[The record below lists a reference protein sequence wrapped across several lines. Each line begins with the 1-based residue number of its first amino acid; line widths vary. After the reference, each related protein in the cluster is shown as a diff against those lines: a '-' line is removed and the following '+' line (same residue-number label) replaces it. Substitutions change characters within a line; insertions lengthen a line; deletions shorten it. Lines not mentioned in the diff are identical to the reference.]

1 MDSSLLSLE
10 VKSHDYNPGQ
20 PMFFGR
26 ERIKMG
32 ERKKIKKKIKK
43 KKRWGKEESK
53 RWKLS

>member
-43 KKRWGKEESK
+43 KKKMGERGK
-53 RWKLS
+53 